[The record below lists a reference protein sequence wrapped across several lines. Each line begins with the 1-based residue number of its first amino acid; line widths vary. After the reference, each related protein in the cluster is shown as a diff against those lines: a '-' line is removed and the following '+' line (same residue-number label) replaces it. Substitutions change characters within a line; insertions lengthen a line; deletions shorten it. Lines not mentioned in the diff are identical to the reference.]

1 MNAEYHNLMEDVVLQ
16 YVDSMLAADKG
27 CCCDICRA
35 DVIALSLNHLPPRYV
50 VSDKGRM
57 LAKLGS
63 YESQFRTDVFA
74 AMSEAIKVVRQ
85 KPRHS

>member
-1 MNAEYHNLMEDVVLQ
+1 MNAQYHNLMEDVVLQ
-16 YVDSMLAADKG
+16 YVDSMLAA
-27 CCCDICRA
+27 DICRA

-85 KPRHS
+85 KPRHD

>member
-1 MNAEYHNLMEDVVLQ
+1 MEDVGLQ

>member
-74 AMSEAIKVVRQ
+74 AMSEAIMVVRH
-85 KPRHS
+85 KPRQC